1 MFKVEDLKFSYGKKE
16 ILKGINFE
24 INSSDIISILGPNGC
39 GKTTLLKLILGFLK
53 PTQGKVYF
61 DGKDISKIKAKQFFQ
76 RVAYIPQIHDGAFGY
91 LVQDVVLMGRMPY
104 KSIFSNFNKEDKKI
118 TLDALEIMGI
128 KELKNEIYTTLS
140 GGQRQLV
147 LIARAIAQQADIF
160 IMDEPVNG
168 LDFGNQ
174 YKLLNKIK
182 DLSKKDF
189 TFIKTS
195 HYPDHVFFVS
205 NEAIFLDKGKILEKG
220 EPKTIIRE
228 ENIKKVYKIESEI
241 ININNR
247 NICLAV

>member
-1 MFKVEDLKFSYGKKE
+1 MFRVEDLKFAYGKKE
-16 ILKGINFE
+16 ILKGISFE
-24 INSSDIISILGPNGC
+24 INSSDIVSILGPNGC
-39 GKTTLLKLILGFLK
+39 GKTTLLKIMLGFLK
-53 PTQGKVYF
+53 PTEGKVYF
-61 DGKDISKIKAKQFFQ
+61 DNKDISKIKTKHFFQ

-91 LVQDVVLMGRMPY
+91 LVKDVVLMGRMPY

-118 TLDALEIMGI
+118 TLDALEVMGI
-128 KELKNEIYTTLS
+128 SHLKDEIYTTLS

-182 DLSKKDF
+182 ELSKKEL

-205 NEAIFLDKGKILEKG
+205 NEAIFLNEGKILEKG
-220 EPKTIIRE
+220 DPETIIRDDT
-228 ENIKKVYKIESEI
+228 IKEVYKIESRI
-241 ININNR
+241 ITIDDR

>member
-220 EPKTIIRE
+220 EPETIIRE

>member
-16 ILKGINFE
+16 ILKGISFE
-24 INSSDIISILGPNGC
+24 INSSDIVSILGPNGC
-39 GKTTLLKLILGFLK
+39 GKTTLLKIMLGFLK
-53 PTQGKVYF
+53 PSQGKVYF
-61 DGKDISKIKAKQFFQ
+61 GGKDISKIKPKHFFQ

-91 LVQDVVLMGRMPY
+91 LVKDVVLMGRMPY

-118 TLDALEIMGI
+118 TLNALEVMGI
-128 KELKNEIYTTLS
+128 EHLKDEIYTTLS

-182 DLSKKDF
+182 ELSKKDL

-220 EPKTIIRE
+220 NPETIIRE
-228 ENIKKVYKIESEI
+228 ENIKKVYKIESKI

>member
-1 MFKVEDLKFSYGKKE
+1 MFKVENLKFSYGKKQ

-53 PTQGKVYF
+53 PSQGKIYF
-61 DGKDISKIKAKQFFQ
+61 EGKDISKIKTKYFFQ
-76 RVAYIPQIHDGAFGY
+76 KVAYIPQIHDGAFGY
-91 LVQDVVLMGRMPY
+91 LVKDVVLMGRMPY

-118 TLDALEIMGI
+118 TLEALEIMGI
-128 KELKNEIYTTLS
+128 QHLKDEIYTTLS

-182 DLSKKDF
+182 ELSKKDL

-205 NEAIFLDKGKILEKG
+205 NEAIFLDQGKVLKKGD
-220 EPKTIIRE
+220 PKTIITE
-228 ENIKKVYKIESEI
+228 ENIKKVYKIDSKI
-241 ININNR
+241 INVKNR
-247 NICLAV
+247 DICLAI

>member
-182 DLSKKDF
+182 DLSKKDL

-220 EPKTIIRE
+220 EPETIIRE

>member
-1 MFKVEDLKFSYGKKE
+1 MFRVENLKFAYGKKE
-16 ILKGINFE
+16 ILKGISFE
-24 INSSDIISILGPNGC
+24 INSSDIVSILGPNGC
-39 GKTTLLKLILGFLK
+39 GKTTLLKIMLGFLK
-53 PTQGKVYF
+53 PTEGKVYF
-61 DGKDISKIKAKQFFQ
+61 DNKDISKIKTKHFFQ

-91 LVQDVVLMGRMPY
+91 LVKDVVLMGRMPY

-118 TLDALEIMGI
+118 TLDALEVMGI
-128 KELKNEIYTTLS
+128 SHLKDEIYTTLS

-182 DLSKKDF
+182 ELSKKEL

-205 NEAIFLDKGKILEKG
+205 NEAIFLNEGKILEKG
-220 EPKTIIRE
+220 DPETIIRDDT
-228 ENIKKVYKIESEI
+228 IKEVYKIESRI
-241 ININNR
+241 ITIDDR

>member
-1 MFKVEDLKFSYGKKE
+1 MGKK
-16 ILKGINFE
+16 ILKGLDFE

-39 GKTTLLKLILGFLK
+39 GKTTLLKILLGFLK
-53 PTQGKVYF
+53 PSKGEVYF
-61 DGKDISKIKAKQFFQ
+61 DNKPISKIKPKQFFQ

-91 LVQDVVLMGRMPY
+91 LVIDVVMMGRMPY
-104 KSIFSNFNKEDKKI
+104 KSLFTNYNKEDKKI
-118 TLDALEIMGI
+118 TLEALEVLGI
-128 KELKNEIYTTLS
+128 AHLKDEIYTTLS

-182 DLSKKDF
+182 ELSKKDL

-205 NEAIFLDKGKILEKG
+205 NEAIFLNQGKILEKG
-220 EPKTIIRE
+220 NPNLIIKE
-228 ENIKKVYKIESEI
+228 ENIERVYQIESKI
-241 ININNR
+241 TNIHDR
-247 NICLAV
+247 KICLAI

>member
-1 MFKVEDLKFSYGKKE
+1 MFRVENLKFAYGKKE
-16 ILKGINFE
+16 ILKGISFE
-24 INSSDIISILGPNGC
+24 INSSDIVSILGPNGC
-39 GKTTLLKLILGFLK
+39 GKTTLLKIMLGFLK
-53 PTQGKVYF
+53 PTEGKVYF
-61 DGKDISKIKAKQFFQ
+61 DNKDISKIKTKHFFQ

-91 LVQDVVLMGRMPY
+91 LVKDVVLMGRMPY

-118 TLDALEIMGI
+118 TLDALEVMGI
-128 KELKNEIYTTLS
+128 SHLKDEIYTTLS

-182 DLSKKDF
+182 ELSKKEL

-205 NEAIFLDKGKILEKG
+205 NEAIFLNEGKILEKG
-220 EPKTIIRE
+220 DPETIIRDDT
-228 ENIKKVYKIESEI
+228 IKEVYKIESRI
-241 ININNR
+241 ITIDER